1 MEGQRFPCGG
11 HSVVCESDM
20 GIYYLQPEKTHSV
33 ILSEVTG
40 AKKSVPGDGRGVSV
54 GCYRGNV
61 NGSDG

>member
-1 MEGQRFPCGG
+1 MVGQRFPCGA

-40 AKKSVPGDGRGVSV
+40 AKNQCQAMGEE
-54 GCYRGNV
+54 
-61 NGSDG
+61 